1 MIVTAAHAVIEGE
14 ERSDVWID
22 IRDGLIHEIGD
33 GAHSSAERKFSGTL
47 IPGFVDIHCH
57 GGGGFYFSN
66 PNPDL
71 IAIAI
76 DTHRQAGTTTQ
87 YASLVTAD
95 LDQLKAQ
102 IESLIPFVRSG
113 ELAGIHLEGPYLS
126 RAKCGAHA
134 PELLRAPHLDEVQSL
149 TKWGQGTIA
158 MVTIA
163 PELEGALESI
173 AWLASQGIVAA
184 IGHSDAD
191 ADTARAAID
200 AGAKVVTHFTNAM
213 AKMVGGQSMATEV
226 LEDSDISLELINDG
240 THVPVDVIEVLK
252 KNAMDRTILVT
263 DAMSAAGGNDG
274 KYLIGE
280 LDVEVKTLDS
290 FNFENV
296 SLIKI
301 DVEGFELQVLLG
313 GTKTIAD
320 SKPIIY
326 LEADRPDKLSSIAKK
341 LEALGYTYTPHH
353 PPLFNPDNFFKN
365 TRNIWERHIV
375 SYNWECRPAS

>member
-1 MIVTAAHAVIEGE
+1 MIITAANAVIEGE
-14 ERSDVWID
+14 ARGDVWID

-33 GAHSSAERKFSGTL
+33 GPHSSAERKFSGTL
-47 IPGFVDIHCH
+47 IPGFIDIHCH

-66 PNPDL
+66 PHPDL

-76 DTHRQAGTTTQ
+76 NIHRQAGTTTQ

-102 IESLIPFVRSG
+102 IEALIPFVRSG
-113 ELAGIHLEGPYLS
+113 DLAGIHLEGPYLS

-134 PELLRAPHLDEVQSL
+134 PELLRAPHLEEIKTLV
-149 TKWGQGTIA
+149 TWGQGTIA

-163 PELEGALESI
+163 PELEGALDSI

-200 AGAKVVTHFTNAM
+200 AGAKIVTHFTNAM

-274 KYLIGE
+274 KYLIGDLE
-280 LDVEVKTLDS
+280 VEVK
-290 FNFENV
+290 N
-296 SLIKI
+296 
-301 DVEGFELQVLLG
+301 
-313 GTKTIAD
+313 
-320 SKPIIY
+320 
-326 LEADRPDKLSSIAKK
+326 SIARLVTNGALAGSTLTMERAFINFVNKDGVNIVDAVHASSTRASQVFGLKDVGSLSVGKK
-341 LEALGYTYTPHH
+341 ADILHFDGKKIEL
-353 PPLFNPDNFFKN
+353 
-365 TRNIWERHIV
+365 V
-375 SYNWECRPAS
+375 SF

>member
-1 MIVTAAHAVIEGE
+1 MIITAARAVIEGL
-14 ERSDVWID
+14 ERSDIWLD
-22 IRDGLIHEIGD
+22 IREGLIHEIGD
-33 GAHSSAERKFSGTL
+33 GAHPSAERKFSGTL
-47 IPGFVDIHCH
+47 IPGFIDIHCH

-71 IAIAI
+71 IVVAI
-76 DTHRQAGTTTQ
+76 DTHRQAGTTSL

-102 IESLIPFVRSG
+102 IEALIPFVRG
-113 ELAGIHLEGPYLS
+113 GDLAGIHLEGPYLS

-134 PELLRAPHLDEVQSL
+134 PELLRAPHLGEIKSL
-149 TKWGQGTIA
+149 IEWGQGTIA

-163 PELEGALESI
+163 PELDGALESI
-173 AWLASQGIVAA
+173 AWLASQGIIAA

-280 LDVEVKTLDS
+280 LDVEVKDCIARLVSNGALAGSTLTMERA
-290 FNFENV
+290 FINFINKDRVDIVDAVHASSTRAAHVFGLKNV
-296 SLIKI
+296 GSISVGKKADILHFDGKKI
-301 DVEGFELQVLLG
+301 ELL
-313 GTKTIAD
+313 T
-320 SKPIIY
+320 
-326 LEADRPDKLSSIAKK
+326 
-341 LEALGYTYTPHH
+341 
-353 PPLFNPDNFFKN
+353 F
-365 TRNIWERHIV
+365 
-375 SYNWECRPAS
+375 